1 MKTAVVILNWNG
13 KSLLKRFLPSVWNHS
28 HEEAEVIVADNG
40 SEDDSIAFVRE
51 NYPQIRIIA
60 LDKNHGFPE
69 GYNKALQQ
77 VEAEYYVLLNSDVEV
92 TPRWLSPIIEMM
104 DADPNIA
111 VCQPKL
117 LSYLDKTSFE
127 YAGAAGGF
135 IDRLGY
141 PFCRGRLFNTLE
153 KDYGQYD
160 APLDIFWATG
170 AAMFVRAD
178 LYHKCGGL
186 DGSFFA
192 HMEEVDFCWR
202 IKNLGYRVVC
212 NPASVCYHLGG
223 ATLPKSSARKTFL
236 NFRNNALMLYKNLSP
251 KDFRKIY
258 CTRRIL
264 DFVAAM
270 MFFVTGNTQDA
281 KSVFKAHREFKQM
294 RRSGNYKQAIETGKN
309 LSGIYDRS
317 IVWAYHAKRIKTF
330 GGLDENRLSN

>member
-13 KSLLKRFLPSVWNHS
+13 KSLLKQFLPSVWNHS

-40 SEDDSIAFVRE
+40 SEDDSVAFVRE

-60 LDKNHGFPE
+60 LDKNYGFPE
-69 GYNKALQQ
+69 GYNKALKQ

-92 TPRWLSPIIEMM
+92 SPHWLSPIVEMM
-104 DADPNIA
+104 DSDPNIA

-117 LSYLDKTSFE
+117 LSHLDKTLFE
-127 YAGAAGGF
+127 YAGSAGGF
-135 IDRLGY
+135 IDKLGY
-141 PFCRGRLFNTLE
+141 PFCRGRLFDTLE
-153 KDYGQYD
+153 KDCGQYD
-160 APLDIFWATG
+160 FPCDIFWATG

-178 LYHKCGGL
+178 LYHKHGGL

-258 CTRRIL
+258 RTRKIL
-264 DFVAAM
+264 DFVAAV
-270 MFFVTGNTQDA
+270 MFFATGKTQDA
-281 KSVFKAHREFKQM
+281 KAVFKAHREFKRM
-294 RRSGNYKQAIETGKN
+294 RRSGNHKQTMETGKKP
-309 LSGIYDRS
+309 SGVYDHS
-317 IVWAYHAKRIKTF
+317 IVWAYYAKRIKTF
-330 GGLDENRLSN
+330 GKLDESKFSK